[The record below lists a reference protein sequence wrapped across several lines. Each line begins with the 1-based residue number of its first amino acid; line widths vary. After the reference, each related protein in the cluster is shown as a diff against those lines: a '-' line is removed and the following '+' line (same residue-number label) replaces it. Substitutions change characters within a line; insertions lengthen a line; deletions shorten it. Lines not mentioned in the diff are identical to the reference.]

1 MISTDEVE
9 QIHRVLVEKFGG
21 VPGLRDRTGLE
32 SALARPFQTF
42 DNNELYPS
50 ILGKAAALIESILTN
65 HPFIDG
71 NKRVSYTVLR
81 LFLIQHG
88 IDITASADDKYEF
101 IINIASGTLKYD
113 EILNWLKSNTK

>member
-9 QIHRVLVEKFGG
+9 QIHRVLIEKFGG
-21 VPGLRDRTGLE
+21 VRGLRDRTGLE

-71 NKRVSYTVLR
+71 NKRVGYTVLR

-88 IDITASADDKYEF
+88 IDIPASADDKYEF
-101 IINIASGTLKYD
+101 IINITSGTLKYD